1 MNITQ
6 SHRELIISALRE
18 KDITRKELASE
29 LNYSKSTISRL
40 LTGQLK
46 TIKDDDALKLERFLG
61 VRFLRVADGQ
71 KVSGL
76 SIEIG
81 NLADQNPQFARVLAE
96 LIPLAQEGKQGP
108 RYVPTK
114 EMTKIGQEI
123 IRLVFTNE
131 DKPGKVAREVIKLLS

>member
-29 LNYSKSTISRL
+29 LDYSKSTISRL

-108 RYVPTK
+108 RYIPTK

-123 IRLVFTNE
+123 IRLVFANE